1 MSQVNDGTEVTI
13 PIRNLVAIV
22 VAVAV
27 ASWTY
32 AGINE
37 RLNIIEHTKAQT
49 SVVMDLNTEFRIKWP
64 RGEMGALPDDS
75 RQDMLLDTLVKK
87 TDVLEERL
95 ENLVSL
101 DFRLKAL
108 EDAKQ

>member
-1 MSQVNDGTEVTI
+1 MSQVNDNTEVTI
-13 PIRNLVAIV
+13 PIRNLIALVAAVAI
-22 VAVAV
+22 

-49 SVVMDLNTEFRIKWP
+49 SIVMDLNTEFRIKWP

-75 RQDMLLDTLVKK
+75 RQDMLLDILVKK
-87 TDVLEERL
+87 TDTLEKSFETL
-95 ENLVSL
+95 TSL
-101 DFRLKAL
+101 DFRIKSL
-108 EDAKQ
+108 EK

>member
-1 MSQVNDGTEVTI
+1 VAA
-13 PIRNLVAIV
+13 VAI
-22 VAVAV
+22 

-49 SVVMDLNTEFRIKWP
+49 SIVMDLNTEFRIKWP

-75 RQDMLLDTLVKK
+75 RQDMLLDILVKK
-87 TDVLEERL
+87 TDTLEKSFETL
-95 ENLVSL
+95 TSL
-101 DFRLKAL
+101 DFRIKSL
-108 EDAKQ
+108 EK